1 MKTLILGIG
10 NKIKRDDVIGI
21 LAAEKVFKKLD
32 LAEKIDLKVASA
44 GGLPLLNKIEGYDKV
59 FILDSIQTEDG
70 DPGNIYFLDLDDLD
84 TGTDRIASHTV
95 DLKTVKK
102 IGENTGE
109 EIPKIHIFAIEVKE
123 PYEFGKE
130 MTKEMKEALPQI
142 TNKIK
147 ETIEEE
153 VTKKEK

>member
-21 LAAEKVFKKLD
+21 TTARRVFEKLD
-32 LAEKIDLKVASA
+32 LDEKIDLKEASA
-44 GGLPLLNKIEGYDKV
+44 GGLPLLDKIEGYEKV

-70 DPGNIYFLDLDDLD
+70 TPGDVYFLDLEDLD
-84 TGTDRIASHTV
+84 TGTDSVASHTV
-95 DLKTVKK
+95 DLKTMKK
-102 IGENTGE
+102 IGENIGE
-109 EIPKIHIFAIEVKE
+109 EIPKIQIFAIEVKE

-130 MTKEMKEALPQI
+130 LTKEMKKALPKI
-142 TNKIK
+142 TEEIK
-147 ETIEEE
+147 ETIEKE